1 MPSCGSMIDETI
13 GLLQSWSLDSEQVT
27 GLGHD
32 MLSTDSSFTVTA
44 ARGIATGVSPG
55 IVEIDQELLYCDSV
69 ATGGLVTV
77 TPWGRGFKSTV
88 PAAHL
93 AGAKVTSQP
102 TFPRYWVMQT
112 MNETLQ
118 RIFPD
123 VFAVAQKEMTVTY
136 PVMTYSLPSTAQD
149 VIDCRW
155 QVPDA
160 SQRWEGIRGW
170 RMSSGGGT
178 LPGDTGVSVDLPR
191 GNRALVGRPIQFIYS
206 MKPQLF
212 VAETDDFVTQTGL
225 NVALRDVVCLGAAA
239 ALTTSQELS
248 RLQVSSIE
256 QQNRSALVGPSAA
269 LTSSNF
275 LEKRF
280 TDRLAEE
287 RKAQQQLYP
296 LRMSRS
302 WI

>member
-1 MPSCGSMIDETI
+1 MPTAGSMIDETI

-27 GLGHD
+27 GLSAS
-32 MLSTDSSFTVTA
+32 MLSTDLTFTVTA

-69 ATGGLVTV
+69 SNAGAVTV
-77 TPWGRGFKSTV
+77 TSWGRGYKSTV
-88 PAAHL
+88 PAAHA
-93 AGAKVTSQP
+93 AGVKVTSQP

-112 MNETLQ
+112 LNETLQ
-118 RIFPD
+118 RIFPT
-123 VFAVAQKEMTVTY
+123 VVAVKQLETTTTY
-136 PVMTYSLPSTAQD
+136 PVSTYSLPAIAQD
-149 VIDCRW
+149 VLDARW
-155 QVPDA
+155 QVPDGT
-160 SQRWEGIRGW
+160 QRWEGIKGW

-178 LPGDTGVSVDLPR
+178 LTGDTNVSVDLPR
-191 GNRALVGRPIQFIYS
+191 RARIIPGRPIQFIYS
-206 MKPQLF
+206 TKPQLF

-225 NVALRDVVCLGAAA
+225 NIALRDVVCLGAAA